1 MTAKQ
6 NRPEEILHQVIKIT
20 EPAEQKKFLDKAC
33 EGNESLRAEVESLL
47 KAYAKSGDF
56 LEIPAI
62 DPNVTA
68 QTNPL
73 TEKPGTVIG
82 RYKILEKIGEGGMAV
97 VYMAEQKQPVR
108 RKVALKVIKLGMDTR
123 EVIAR
128 FEAER
133 QALALM
139 DHPHIAK
146 VFDAGTTESGR
157 PYFVMEMVRGITIT
171 DYCDQQKLPTRQRL
185 ELFLQVCNAVQH
197 AHQKGIIHR
206 DLKPSN
212 IMVTLHDGRHIA
224 VVIDFGIA
232 KATSQQLTEKTLF
245 TRYAQM
251 IGTPEYMSPEQ
262 AEMSRMDVDTRTDIY
277 SLGVLLYELLTGT
290 TPLASD
296 TLREA
301 GYAEIQRLI
310 RDSQP
315 PKPSTRLSSLGAT
328 LSNTALCRQTTPENL
343 HKTLKGDL
351 DWIVMKSLDKDR
363 THRYETAHALAEDI
377 ERHLRD
383 EPVLAGPPSTVER
396 CRKFVRRHRAMVS
409 GAVAVLIVLLL
420 GIIGMAVFAIK
431 ADQARDEATAFAN
444 FLEEDIFGTLDPWQA
459 QNVTV
464 EELLDGSHEKIEAGK
479 YRDEPLLEA
488 SARKWIGTTYFSLGQ
503 FNRADH
509 HLRLAMESFKRLHGQ
524 YDPETLKTSIEL
536 GYLYFLWFR
545 PNEVEPMLIKTLEG
559 CRRTFG
565 DRHTVTIR
573 AMYVLGCVYMFMGR
587 QEADSLLTKSLEI
600 ARHELG
606 ERHEDTLLYACG
618 LGVLRVNQGRLQE
631 AEKLLTN
638 ALSDSQSK
646 LGYFRFQFKSILALI
661 YKSQKHY
668 DKAEAMAQE
677 SYDASLESLGEAH
690 RETIVTMRNLAIIKS
705 AMGHYDEAEALLLE
719 AIKIRSEN
727 KATQPDWAEPRV
739 ELALFYA
746 CRGQHDRMDEQVR
759 LLRQEHQDISKENQ
773 EILSNSLNGLAW
785 FLAVHPR
792 EEVRDG
798 AKAVKYATEAC
809 ELTNWQDGMWID
821 TLAAAYARIGQF
833 EEAIK
838 WQNEAIRLIGNI
850 DAGFQERLEL
860 YKSGKPYHDDAAT
873 SIFTF

>member
-6 NRPEEILHQVIKIT
+6 NRPEEILHQAIKIT

-82 RYKILEKIGEGGMAV
+82 RYKILEKISEGGMAV
-97 VYMAEQKQPVR
+97 VYMAEQKLPVR
-108 RKVALKVIKLGMDTR
+108 RKVALKIIKLGMDTK

-146 VFDAGTTESGR
+146 VFDAGTTDSGR
-157 PYFVMEMVRGITIT
+157 PYFVMEMVRGISIT
-171 DYCDQQKLPTRQRL
+171 DYCDQQKLPTRERL

-251 IGTPEYMSPEQ
+251 IDTPEYMSPEQ

-296 TLREA
+296 TLRAA

-310 RDSQP
+310 RESQP
-315 PKPSTRLSSLGAT
+315 PKPSTRLSSLGET
-328 LSNTALCRQTTPENL
+328 LSSTALCRQTTPENL
-343 HKTLKGDL
+343 RKTLKGDL

-363 THRYETAHALAEDI
+363 TRRYETAHALAEDI

-396 CRKFVRRHRAMVS
+396 CRKFVRRHRAMVG
-409 GAVAVLIVLLL
+409 GAAVVLLVLLL
-420 GIIGMAVFAIK
+420 GIIGMAVFAFK
-431 ADQARDEATAFAN
+431 ADRARDEATAFVR

-459 QNVTV
+459 QNVGV
-464 EELLDGSHEKIEAGK
+464 EELLDAAHEKIEAGA
-479 YRDEPLLEA
+479 YRDEPLVEA
-488 SARKWIGTTYFSLGQ
+488 NARKWIGTAYFRLGQ
-503 FNRADH
+503 FQRADH
-509 HLRLAMESFKRLHGQ
+509 HLHLAMESFKKLHGE
-524 YDPETLKTSIEL
+524 YDPETLKTEIEL
-536 GYLYFLWFR
+536 SYLYFLWLR
-545 PNEVEPMLIKTLEG
+545 PDEAEPIIVKTLEG
-559 CRRTFG
+559 CRQTFG
-565 DRHTVTIR
+565 DRHAVTLK
-573 AMYVLGCVYMFMGR
+573 AMHILGNVYMFMGR
-587 QEADSLLTKSLEI
+587 QEAESLLTESWEI
-600 ARHELG
+600 ARQELG
-606 ERHEDTLLYACG
+606 GRHEDTLLYTCCLG
-618 LGVLRVNQGRLQE
+618 LFRFNQGRLEE
-631 AEKLLTN
+631 AEELLTD
-638 ALSDSQSK
+638 ALSDPQSRI
-646 LGYFRFQFKSILALI
+646 GYHQYHFMDTLALI
-661 YKSQKHY
+661 YKNQKQRPWRR
-668 DKAEAMAQE
+668 K
-677 SYDASLESLGEAH
+677 
-690 RETIVTMRNLAIIKS
+690 TITQHENL
-705 AMGHYDEAEALLLE
+705 
-719 AIKIRSEN
+719 
-727 KATQPDWAEPRV
+727 W
-739 ELALFYA
+739 
-746 CRGQHDRMDEQVR
+746 DRPTAR
-759 LLRQEHQDISKENQ
+759 LLSLCKISL
-773 EILSNSLNGLAW
+773 LSS
-785 FLAVHPR
+785 
-792 EEVRDG
+792 
-798 AKAVKYATEAC
+798 C
-809 ELTNWQDGMWID
+809 EG
-821 TLAAAYARIGQF
+821 TL
-833 EEAIK
+833 
-838 WQNEAIRLIGNI
+838 
-850 DAGFQERLEL
+850 
-860 YKSGKPYHDDAAT
+860 
-873 SIFTF
+873 

>member
-6 NRPEEILHQVIKIT
+6 NRPEEILHQAIKIK

-33 EGNESLRAEVESLL
+33 EGNAYLRAEVESLL

-62 DPNVTA
+62 DPNITVETE
-68 QTNPL
+68 PL
-73 TEKPGTVIG
+73 IEKPGTVIG

-108 RKVALKVIKLGMDTR
+108 RKVALKVIKLGMDTK

-146 VFDAGTTESGR
+146 VFDAGTTDSGR
-157 PYFVMEMVRGITIT
+157 PYFVMEMVRGISIT
-171 DYCDQQKLPTRQRL
+171 DYCDQQKLPTRERL

-296 TLREA
+296 TLRAA

-328 LSNTALCRQTTPENL
+328 LGNTALCRQTTPENL
-343 HKTLKGDL
+343 RKTLKGDL

-363 THRYETAHALAEDI
+363 TRRYETAHALVEDI

-383 EPVLAGPPSTVER
+383 EPVLAGPPSTIER

-409 GAVAVLIVLLL
+409 GAAAVLLVLVL

-431 ADQARDEATAFAN
+431 ADKARDEAMAFAN
-444 FLEEDIFGTLDPWQA
+444 FLEEDIFGTLDPWRA
-459 QNVTV
+459 QNVGV
-464 EELLDGSHEKIEAGK
+464 EELLEAAHNKIEAGTF
-479 YRDEPLLEA
+479 RDEPLVD
-488 SARKWIGTTYFSLGQ
+488 ARVRKMVGTAYHRLGQ
-503 FNRADH
+503 FQRADR
-509 HLRLAMESFKRLHGQ
+509 HLSLAMESFKKLRGE
-524 YDPETLKTSIEL
+524 YDPETLKTGIEL
-536 GYLYFLWFR
+536 GYLYLFWYRLE
-545 PNEVEPMLIKTLEG
+545 EVEPLMVKILEDCRKVFGERDTITLE
-559 CRRTFG
+559 
-565 DRHTVTIR
+565 
-573 AMYVLGCVYMFMGR
+573 AMDILGSTYMFQFR
-587 QEADSLLTKSLEI
+587 QEAESLLRPAYEI
-600 ARHELG
+600 ARQELG
-606 ERHEDTLLYACG
+606 EKHEDTLLYGCV
-618 LGVLRVNQGRLQE
+618 LGALCMQEGKLGE
-631 AEKLLTN
+631 AERLLTDALIDSQTKIHHHQFHFTN
-638 ALSDSQSK
+638 ALVQ
-646 LGYFRFQFKSILALI
+646 L
-661 YKSQKHY
+661 YKAQKRY
-668 DKAEAMAQE
+668 DEAEDMARKNYQ
-677 SYDASLESLGEAH
+677 AARQSLGLDH
-690 RETIVTMRNLAIIKS
+690 RETIFSMLTFATVQVACER
-705 AMGHYDEAEALLLE
+705 YDDAERLLLE
-719 AIKIRSEN
+719 AVDIRNQN
-727 KATQPDWAEPRV
+727 KPTQPDWMSPRIM
-739 ELALFYA
+739 LAMFYA
-746 CRGQHDRMDEQVR
+746 YRGQHDRMDELVR
-759 LLRQEHQDISKENQ
+759 LHRQELQEDKKLLAQD
-773 EILSNSLNGLAW
+773 LNNLAC
-785 FLAVHPR
+785 FLAAHTS
-792 EEVRDG
+792 EEARDG
-798 AKAVKYATEAC
+798 ARAVEYATEAC
-809 ELTNWQDGMWID
+809 ELTNWQNGGWID
-821 TLAAAYARIGQF
+821 TLAAAYAEAGQF
-833 EEAIK
+833 EEATK
-838 WQNEAIRLIGNI
+838 WQNEAIRLIGNVG
-850 DAGFQERLEL
+850 AGFQERLEL
-860 YKSGKPYHDDAAT
+860 YKSGKPYEDET
-873 SIFTF
+873 ISINTF